1 PPKAAP
7 TQVMIVPI
15 TQKNKD
21 NSQVL
26 EACRNI
32 QSTMKSVGIS
42 AEVDD
47 REGQSA
53 GYKFNEWEV
62 AGIPLR
68 VEVGPRDLANQI
80 CVFAPR
86 VGEKQQVSLSE
97 IQSKTPEALESLQ
110 KLLYDRAA
118 KFLEANT
125 HIENSYSKFQER
137 IETESGFYQMHWC
150 GSDKCEAQVKEET
163 KATIRCIPFTQIK
176 ESGKCIYCQSESNG
190 RVIFARS
197 Y

>member
-1 PPKAAP
+1 M
-7 TQVMIVPI
+7 TIGVTIGVTVEI
-15 TQKNKD
+15 
-21 NSQVL
+21 
-26 EACRNI
+26 
-32 QSTMKSVGIS
+32 
-42 AEVDD
+42 DD

-86 VGEKQQVSLSE
+86 VGEKLQVKLSE
-97 IQSKTPEALESLQ
+97 LATKTTEALDGLQ

-118 KFLEANT
+118 KFLESNT
-125 HIENSYSKFQER
+125 HLENEYSKFQER
-137 IETESGFYQMHWC
+137 VESEGGFYQMHWC
-150 GSDKCEAQVKEET
+150 GSGKCEAQVKEET
-163 KATIRCIPFTQIK
+163 KATIRCIPFAQIK
-176 ESGKCIYCQSESNG
+176 ESGSCIYCKSPSQG